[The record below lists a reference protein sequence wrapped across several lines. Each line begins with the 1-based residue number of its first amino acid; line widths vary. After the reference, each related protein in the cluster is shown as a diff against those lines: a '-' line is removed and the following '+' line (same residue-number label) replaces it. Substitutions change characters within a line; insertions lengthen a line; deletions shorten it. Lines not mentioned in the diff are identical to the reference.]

1 MRRYLRSMWFDQT
14 GFAWVPP
21 SPNLRTLDQAIL
33 YPGVA
38 TIEGANVSVGRGT
51 DMPFEVVGA
60 PWIDGKALADWL
72 TRRGIAG
79 VRIEATSFTPR
90 EWVYPGQICN
100 GVRITLTDRDRLDS
114 PLLGLELMAALWR
127 LHPDRFQIDRTLGL
141 VGSRTSLDAVKA
153 GGDPKEI
160 ASSWRPGLDDFLAN
174 RKRFLL
180 Y

>member
-1 MRRYLRSMWFDQT
+1 M
-14 GFAWVPP
+14 V
-21 SPNLRTLDQAIL
+21 
-33 YPGVA
+33 
-38 TIEGANVSVGRGT
+38 EGANVSVGRGT

-72 TRRGIAG
+72 NRRGIAG

-90 EWVYPGQICN
+90 EWVYPGQACN
-100 GVRITLTDRDRLDS
+100 GVRIALSDRDRLDS

-141 VGSRTSLDAVKA
+141 LGSRASLDAVKA

-160 ASSWRPGLDDFLAN
+160 AASWQPGLDDFTA
-174 RKRFLL
+174 RRRPYLL